1 MTPKIRVMV
10 VDDSI
15 MFRSWL
21 IKCLQEDP
29 RFEVIGYAV
38 NAIDAKTKLPL
49 LKPDIMTL
57 DVEMPGMT
65 GLQFLKE
72 VLPTHPVPVILV
84 SSLNV
89 QVFDALAAGAVDF
102 VRKPE
107 SEPGARD
114 RFIQTLRSKLAVG
127 KNAHPRLPSHDPAA
141 MYKKA
146 KDASVGSTIS
156 SNGGLGLHQTVSNAA
171 PRSARPTAI
180 APYPNIDVIAIGA
193 STGGTEAILEVVRHF
208 PARMPGIVITQH
220 MPAGFTS
227 MYAERL
233 NRLSNLEVREAR
245 HGDKIQPGLVLL
257 APGGL
262 QMRVVR
268 MGSGYAV
275 SCSDG
280 EKVSGHKPSVDVLF
294 DSVAATVRSRAIG
307 VILTGM
313 GADGAAGMLR
323 MKRAGAYTIGQDKD
337 SCVVYGMPM
346 EAFKIGAVC
355 MQAPLSSIHHAV
367 MGRLAK

>member
-1 MTPKIRVMV
+1 MYQLFEQER
-10 VDDSI
+10 DD
-15 MFRSWL
+15 
-21 IKCLQEDP
+21 
-29 RFEVIGYAV
+29 AV
-38 NAIDAKTKLPL
+38 
-49 LKPDIMTL
+49 
-57 DVEMPGMT
+57 T
-65 GLQFLKE
+65 GQLYIHH
-72 VLPTHPVPVILV
+72 V
-84 SSLNV
+84 
-89 QVFDALAAGAVDF
+89 AGAVDF

-107 SEPGARD
+107 SEPGARE
-114 RFIQTLRSKLAVG
+114 RFIRTLRSKLAVG
-127 KNAHPRLPSHDPAA
+127 KNAHPRLPSHDPSAILN
-141 MYKKA
+141 KA
-146 KDASVGSTIS
+146 KAASVGSAIS
-156 SNGGLGLHQTVSNAA
+156 SSGGIGLQHTLSAAHRTAAA
-171 PRSARPTAI
+171 PAHS
-180 APYPNIDVIAIGA
+180 NVDVIAIGA

-208 PARMPGIVITQH
+208 PAKMPGIVITQH

-233 NRLSNLEVREAR
+233 NRICNLQVREAK

-275 SCSDG
+275 TCSDG

-294 DSVAATVRSRAIG
+294 DSVASTVRNRAIG

-323 MKRAGAYTIGQDKD
+323 MRKAGAYTIGQDRD

-355 MQAPLSSIHHAV
+355 MQAPLNSIHHAV
-367 MGRLAK
+367 MGRLAKG

>member
-1 MTPKIRVMV
+1 MVPKIRVMV

-15 MFRSWL
+15 VFRNWL
-21 IKCLQEDP
+21 IKNLQEDQ

-38 NAIDAKTKLPL
+38 NALDAKNKLPV

-57 DVEMPGMT
+57 DIEMPGMT

-72 VLPTHPVPVILV
+72 VLPVHPVPVILV

-114 RFIQTLRSKLAVG
+114 RFVRTLKSKLAVG
-127 KNAHPRLPSHDPAA
+127 KNAHPRPSSLDPSA
-141 MYKKA
+141 MYQKA
-146 KDASVGSTIS
+146 KSASAGSSIS
-156 SNGGLGLHQTVSNAA
+156 SSGGIGLHQPAA
-171 PRSARPTAI
+171 PKARMTAI
-180 APYPNIDVIAIGA
+180 APHPNIDVIAIGA

-208 PARMPGIVITQH
+208 PAKMPGIVITQH

-233 NRLSNLEVREAR
+233 NRICNLEVREAR

-268 MGSGYAV
+268 MGAGYAV
-275 SCSDG
+275 SCQDG

-294 DSVAATVRSRAIG
+294 DSVASTVRGRAIG

-323 MKRAGAYTIGQDKD
+323 MRRAGAYTIGQDKD

-346 EAFKIGAVC
+346 EAFKIGGVC
-355 MQAPLSSIHHAV
+355 MQAPLNSIHHAV
-367 MGRLAK
+367 MGRLSKG